1 MITIDH
7 ETMKDMNKSTVF
19 RLIQRHA
26 PISRADIAKRS
37 GLNKATVSALVA
49 QLIENQF
56 VYEIGT
62 GDSSGGR
69 KPVLLYCNDH
79 ASHAISVDIGVNGLL
94 GIITDLSGKTIAK
107 REMALTSKQ
116 FNIVLANTEAI
127 IEQLMQEAPPAP
139 YGICGITAS
148 VPGIVDSKGNIL
160 LAPNL
165 GWENVDIK
173 TALEDKFKLPVVV
186 INEANAGALGEKQYG
201 VGKPYSAISYISV
214 SIGIGTGQIIDGKL
228 FTGANGFAGEFGH
241 MSIDRH
247 GKQCRCGN
255 QGCWELY
262 SSEKALLEIAAS
274 KMNRP
279 SISFEEVLA
288 AARSQNQAALDA
300 FATVGHS
307 LGTGLV
313 SMIHSMNPEAII
325 IGNRF
330 AKLKPYIQIPIEET
344 LAKQLPSYYQKAV
357 KLLFSELGQEA
368 PLLGGSLLATSQFF
382 NRHRIHLTV
391 H

>member
-1 MITIDH
+1 MG
-7 ETMKDMNKSTVF
+7 F
-19 RLIQRHA
+19 A
-26 PISRADIAKRS
+26 
-37 GLNKATVSALVA
+37 GLPL
-49 QLIENQF
+49 
-56 VYEIGT
+56 
-62 GDSSGGR
+62 
-69 KPVLLYCNDH
+69 P
-79 ASHAISVDIGVNGLL
+79 
-94 GIITDLSGKTIAK
+94 
-107 REMALTSKQ
+107 
-116 FNIVLANTEAI
+116 
-127 IEQLMQEAPPAP
+127 
-139 YGICGITAS
+139 

-173 TALEDKFKLPVVV
+173 TALEHTFKLPVVV

-262 SSEKALLEIAAS
+262 SSEKALLEIAAIN
-274 KMNRP
+274 MNRR
-279 SISFEEVLA
+279 SISFEQVLA
-288 AARSQNQAALDA
+288 AAETENQAALDA

-307 LGTGLV
+307 LGIGLV

-344 LAKQLPSYYQKAV
+344 LAKHLPF
-357 KLLFSELGQEA
+357 LLSKSSQTVVFRARPGGAFTRRISSCNKPVFQPPPH
-368 PLLGGSLLATSQFF
+368 PLNGSLVQATPSLCQK
-382 NRHRIHLTV
+382 RYTV
-391 H
+391 SCL